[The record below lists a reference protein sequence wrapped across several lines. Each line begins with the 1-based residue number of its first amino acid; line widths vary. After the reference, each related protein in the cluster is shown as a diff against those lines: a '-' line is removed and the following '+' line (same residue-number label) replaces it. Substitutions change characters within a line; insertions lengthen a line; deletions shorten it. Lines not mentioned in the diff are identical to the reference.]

1 MLRGT
6 FTSPLSRKMA
16 NSSFK
21 RNEPLVPKRECIIVP
36 RQVLEGLLTALHIQL
51 SHPSCLQLKAVTKR
65 YLYALDMDINCD
77 SSLSPLH
84 RLMPNTESAR
94 GAVVLPSTQCRWRIF
109 HRRCYQALKSARA
122 GTTGMCDLVHSHDP
136 AEGQAPPHSM
146 RRSYPPLYP
155 NASARWTDSRHT
167 C

>member
-36 RQVLEGLLTALHIQL
+36 RQVF
-51 SHPSCLQLKAVTKR
+51 TKR
-65 YLYALDMDINCD
+65 YLYALDMDINRD

-84 RLMPNTESAR
+84 RLTPNTESVR
-94 GAVVLPSTQCRWRIF
+94 GAVVLPSTRCRWRIF
-109 HRRCYQALKSARA
+109 HRRCYQALKRARA

-136 AEGQAPPHSM
+136 AEGRAPPHSM